1 MSISNAN
8 ILIIDDNKQIRESLE
23 LFLGRYFSMVN
34 SLSSTNDLFSC
45 LEKQNFDIILLDM
58 NISPGKH
65 SGNEGL
71 FWLKEILKKD
81 SEAVIILITAYGK
94 VELAVDGIKEGA
106 FDFILKPWD
115 NKKLLATIQA
125 GIKLRK
131 SKLEINT
138 LKNQKETLNKQ
149 LNQSLKYIKGKSKS
163 IIEVET
169 IIDKVAE
176 TDANILV
183 LGENGTGKEVVAREI
198 HRKSKRNKQ
207 IFMSVDLS
215 SLSESL
221 FESELFGHVKG
232 AFTDAKEDRVGKI
245 EMANKGTL
253 FLDEIGNLP
262 LNLQSKLLTVL
273 QTKTIT
279 RIGSTTPTEINFRLI
294 CATNKALIS
303 LISENQF
310 REDLLFRI
318 NTVQIDVPSLR
329 NRIKD
334 IIPFCEYFINSYASK
349 YSKGELK
356 LTKSAINKL
365 EKYSWPGNIRELKH
379 SMERAVILSN
389 KEMLSFEDFAFTDL
403 QSKTTKNEELNLV
416 ELEKQAIIKAIEK
429 SKGNMSK
436 AAEILG
442 TSRTTLYAK
451 ISKYGF

>member
-23 LFLGRYFSMVN
+23 LFLGRHFSLVR
-34 SLSSTNDLFSC
+34 SLSSTNDLFNC
-45 LEKQNFDIILLDM
+45 LDKQNFDIILLDM
-58 NISPGKH
+58 NLSPGKH

-81 SEAVIILITAYGK
+81 SEAVVILITAYGK
-94 VELAVDGIKEGA
+94 VELAVDGIKDGA

-115 NKKLLATIQA
+115 NQKFLATIKA

-131 SKLEINT
+131 SKLEVNA
-138 LKNQKETLNKQ
+138 LKNQKETLNNH
-149 LNQSLKYIKGKSKS
+149 LNHSIEYIKGNTES
-163 IIEVET
+163 IKKVET

-183 LGENGTGKEVVAREI
+183 LAENGTGKEVVAREI
-198 HRKSKRNKQ
+198 HRKSKRSKQ

-232 AFTDAKEDRVGKI
+232 AFTDAKEDRIGKI

-273 QTKTIT
+273 QTKSIT
-279 RIGSTTPTEINFRLI
+279 RIGSTKPVKIDFRLI
-294 CATNKALIS
+294 CATNKALNT
-303 LISENQF
+303 LTSENLF

-334 IIPFCEYFINSYASK
+334 IVPFCEYYINSYATK
-349 YSKGELK
+349 YNKGELK
-356 LTKSAINKL
+356 LSKSAISKL
-365 EKYSWPGNIRELKH
+365 EKYCWPGNIRELKH

-389 KEMLSFEDFAFTDL
+389 KGILSYEDFAFADL
-403 QSKTTKNEELNLV
+403 HRKTSTNDELNLV

-436 AAEILG
+436 AAEMLG

>member
-23 LFLGRYFSMVN
+23 LFLGRHFSLVS
-34 SLSSTNDLFSC
+34 SLSSTNDLFNC

-58 NISPGKH
+58 NLSPGKH

-115 NKKLLATIQA
+115 NQKLLATIKA
-125 GIKLRK
+125 GIKFRK
-131 SKLEINT
+131 SKLEVNV
-138 LKNQKETLNKQ
+138 LKDQKETLNNH
-149 LNQSLKYIKGKSKS
+149 LNHSIEYIKGKSES
-163 IIEVET
+163 IKEVET

-183 LGENGTGKEVVAREI
+183 MGENGTGKEVVAREI
-198 HRKSKRNKQ
+198 HRKSKRSNQ

-262 LNLQSKLLTVL
+262 LNLQSKLLTVI
-273 QTKTIT
+273 QTKSIT
-279 RIGSTTPTEINFRLI
+279 RIGSTKPIKIDFRLI
-294 CATNKALIS
+294 CATNKALNT
-303 LISENQF
+303 LISENLF

-318 NTVQIDVPSLR
+318 NTVQIDVPSLQ

-334 IIPFCEYFINSYASK
+334 IIPFCEYFINLYAAK
-349 YSKGELK
+349 YNKGELK
-356 LTKSAINKL
+356 LTKSAIGKL
-365 EKYSWPGNIRELKH
+365 EKYSWPGNVRELKH

-389 KEMLSFEDFAFTDL
+389 KEMLSFDDFAFTDL
-403 QSKTTKNEELNLV
+403 QSKTVKNEELNLV
-416 ELEKQAIIKAIEK
+416 ELEKQAIQKAIEK

-436 AAEILG
+436 AAEMLG